1 MDLYIDGVRIDD
13 DFLPTGTLEEAI
25 RDVQKSRCPA
35 GRIVVS
41 FACDG
46 ETAEPAQVPVLLQR
60 PAGGF
65 DRLELSTSTPAAVVT
80 DTMDRAGE
88 TLGHVED
95 ALQQIAAMLI
105 EGRPDEAM
113 TGLGEC
119 TRAWQQIHTA
129 IAQSVALLGI
139 NPDQFVVKGGTLTE
153 AMTQPRAALVQVR
166 DALEAQDHVLL
177 ADVLQYE
184 FSDAMREWHAVIE
197 HVRGAAKTDS

>member
-1 MDLYIDGVRIDD
+1 MDLYIDGVRVSD
-13 DFLPTGTLEEAI
+13 DFLPTGTLEEAL
-25 RDVQKSRCPA
+25 RDVQKNHCPA
-35 GRIVVS
+35 GRIVVGFS
-41 FACDG
+41 CDG
-46 ETAEPAQVPVLLQR
+46 EATEAADVPQLLQR
-60 PAGGF
+60 PAAGF
-65 DRLELSTSTPAAVVT
+65 DRLDLSTSTPAAVVT

-105 EGRPDEAM
+105 EGRADEAM

-129 IAQSVALLGI
+129 IVQSVALLGI
-139 NPDQFVVKGGTLTE
+139 NPDRFLVKGGTLTE
-153 AMTQPRAALVQVR
+153 AMTQPRTALMQVR

-184 FSDAMREWHAVIE
+184 FSDAMRDWHAVLE
-197 HVRGAAKTDS
+197 HVRGAAIQE